1 MKQECSIVRD
11 LLPLYV
17 ENMVSP
23 ETAEFVRGHLAACE
37 TCQAEV
43 QRLRQPPDVTPPAQE
58 ERPEA
63 PLRLLQRKLLLKRIQ
78 TALLAGAFVLVILLS
93 AFAILSAPRYFPYTA
108 QLLEVTEQ
116 ADGSLT
122 ITFDQAVTQCQVES
136 LGTQEPDNQSESYS
150 IQAWTSPWDQWF
162 SRSGSRT
169 LTITPHTD
177 RPVLVYYAQNNGQG
191 DVLVYGEHPD
201 GGMET
206 LPRLVLGYYL
216 FLAAGDVLVYGEHPD
231 GGMETLPRLVLG
243 YYLFLAAG
251 VFVVLLVVWLTAKKK
266 PKVRQWVGR
275 ALLLPPAYGGG
286 HLIVLGFTTVS
297 YCATRDFILIVAI
310 GALVYCLVL
319 LAASLHR
326 LWRELRP
333 H

>member
-17 ENMVSP
+17 EDMVSP
-23 ETAEFVRGHLAACE
+23 ETAEFVGEHLKSCE

-63 PLRLLQRKLLLKRIQ
+63 PLRLLQRKLLIKRIQ

-93 AFAILSAPRYFPYTA
+93 AFAILSAPRYVPYTA

-169 LTITPHTD
+169 LTITPQTD
-177 RPVLVYYAQNNGQG
+177 RPVLVYYAQNNGRG
-191 DVLVYGEHPD
+191 DVLVYWEHPD

-216 FLAAGDVLVYGEHPD
+216 V
-231 GGMETLPRLVLG
+231 
-243 YYLFLAAG
+243 LAAG
-251 VFVVLLVVWLTAKKK
+251 VFVVLLVVWCAAKKK

-275 ALLLPPAYGGG
+275 ALLLPPAYGVG
-286 HLIVLGFTTVS
+286 HLIVLGFRTVS

-319 LAASLHR
+319 LAASLYR

>member
-43 QRLRQPPDVTPPAQE
+43 QRLRQPPDVTPPTQE

-108 QLLEVTEQ
+108 QLLEVTQQ

-169 LTITPHTD
+169 LTITPQTD
-177 RPVLVYYAQNNGQG
+177 RMVRVYYAQNNGQ
-191 DVLVYGEHPD
+191 E
-201 GGMET
+201 
-206 LPRLVLGYYL
+206 
-216 FLAAGDVLVYGEHPD
+216 DVLVYGEHPD

-266 PKVRQWVGR
+266 PKVRTWVGR
-275 ALLLPPAYGGG
+275 ALLLPPAYGVG
-286 HLIVLGFTTVS
+286 HLIVLGVTTVS

-319 LAASLHR
+319 LAVRLYR
-326 LWRELRP
+326 LWRELRQN
-333 H
+333 

>member
-17 ENMVSP
+17 EDMVSP
-23 ETAEFVRGHLAACE
+23 ETAEFVGEHLKSCE

-43 QRLRQPPDVTPPAQE
+43 QNLRQPPAVTPPTQE
-58 ERPEA
+58 EHPEA
-63 PLRLLQRKLLLKRIQ
+63 PLRRLQKKLLLKRMQ
-78 TALLAGAFVLVILLS
+78 TALLAGGFVLVVLLS

-169 LTITPHTD
+169 LTITPQTD
-177 RPVLVYYAQNNGQG
+177 RMVRVYYAQNNGQG
-191 DVLVYGEHPD
+191 DVLVYGQ
-201 GGMET
+201 
-206 LPRLVLGYYL
+206 
-216 FLAAGDVLVYGEHPD
+216 HPD

-251 VFVVLLVVWLTAKKK
+251 VFVVLLVVWCAAKKK
-266 PKVRQWVGR
+266 PKVRKWVGR
-275 ALLLPPAYGGG
+275 ALLLPPAYGVG
-286 HLIVLGFTTVS
+286 HLIVLGVTTVS

-319 LAASLHR
+319 LAVRLYR
-326 LWRELRP
+326 LWRELRSN
-333 H
+333 

>member
-17 ENMVSP
+17 EDMVSP

-58 ERPEA
+58 ARPEA

-78 TALLAGAFVLVILLS
+78 TALLAGGFVLVILLS
-93 AFAILSAPRYFPYTA
+93 AFAILSAPRYSPYTA

-150 IQAWTSPWDQWF
+150 VQAWTSPWDQWF
-162 SRSGSRT
+162 SHSGVRT
-169 LTITPHTD
+169 LTISTHTD

-216 FLAAGDVLVYGEHPD
+216 V
-231 GGMETLPRLVLG
+231 
-243 YYLFLAAG
+243 LAAG
-251 VFVVLLVVWLTAKKK
+251 VFVVLLVVWCAAKKT
-266 PKVRQWVGR
+266 PKVRTWAGR
-275 ALLLPPAYGGG
+275 ALLLPPAYGVG

-319 LAASLHR
+319 LAASLYR

>member
-17 ENMVSP
+17 EDMVSP
-23 ETAEFVRGHLAACE
+23 ETAAFVGEHLKSCE

-43 QRLRQPPDVTPPAQE
+43 QSLRQPPDVTPPTQE
-58 ERPEA
+58 ARPEA
-63 PLRLLQRKLLLKRIQ
+63 PLRRLQKKLLLKRIQ
-78 TALLAGAFVLVILLS
+78 TALLAGGFVLVILLS
-93 AFAILSAPRYFPYTA
+93 AFAILSAPRYVPYTA

-162 SRSGSRT
+162 SHSGVRT
-169 LTITPHTD
+169 LTIAPHTD

-216 FLAAGDVLVYGEHPD
+216 FLAAG
-231 GGMETLPRLVLG
+231 
-243 YYLFLAAG
+243 
-251 VFVVLLVVWLTAKKK
+251 VFVVLLVVWCAAKKK

-275 ALLLPPAYGGG
+275 ALLLPPAYGVG

-310 GALVYCLVL
+310 GAFVYCLVL
-319 LAASLHR
+319 LAVRIYR

-333 H
+333 N

>member
-17 ENMVSP
+17 EDMVSP
-23 ETAEFVRGHLAACE
+23 ETAEFMGGHLAACE
-37 TCQAEV
+37 TCQAEY
-43 QRLRQPPDVTPPAQE
+43 QSLRQSPDVTQPAQE

-63 PLRLLQRKLLLKRIQ
+63 PLRLLQRKLLLKRVQ
-78 TALLAGAFVLVILLS
+78 TALLAGGFVLVVLLS

-122 ITFDQAVTQCQVES
+122 ITFDQAVTQCS
-136 LGTQEPDNQSESYS
+136 LERLGNQEPDNQSESYS

-162 SRSGSRT
+162 SHSGVRT
-169 LTITPHTD
+169 LTIAPQTD
-177 RPVLVYYAQNNGQG
+177 RPVRVYYAQNNGQG
-191 DVLVYGEHPD
+191 DILVYGEHPD

-216 FLAAGDVLVYGEHPD
+216 L
-231 GGMETLPRLVLG
+231 
-243 YYLFLAAG
+243 LAAG
-251 VFVVLLVVWLTAKKK
+251 VFVVLLVVWLAAGNK

-275 ALLLPPAYGGG
+275 ALPLPLSYGVG
-286 HLIVLGFTTVS
+286 HCIVLGFTTVS

-319 LAASLHR
+319 LAVRLYR

>member
-17 ENMVSP
+17 EDMVSP
-23 ETAEFVRGHLAACE
+23 ETAAFVGGHLKSCE

-63 PLRLLQRKLLLKRIQ
+63 PLRRLQKKLLLKRIQ
-78 TALLAGAFVLVILLS
+78 TALLAGGFVLVVLLS

-169 LTITPHTD
+169 LTIAPHTD

-191 DVLVYGEHPD
+191 DVLVYGEHP
-201 GGMET
+201 
-206 LPRLVLGYYL
+206 
-216 FLAAGDVLVYGEHPD
+216 A

-251 VFVVLLVVWLTAKKK
+251 VFVVLLVVWCAAKKK

-275 ALLLPPAYGGG
+275 ALLLPPAYGVG

-297 YCATRDFILIVAI
+297 YCATQDFILIVAI

-319 LAASLHR
+319 LAASLYR

-333 H
+333 N

>member
-17 ENMVSP
+17 EDMVSP

-169 LTITPHTD
+169 LTITPQTD
-177 RPVLVYYAQNNGQG
+177 RPVLVYYAQNNG
-191 DVLVYGEHPD
+191 
-201 GGMET
+201 
-206 LPRLVLGYYL
+206 R
-216 FLAAGDVLVYGEHPD
+216 GDVLVYGEHPD

-319 LAASLHR
+319 LAASLYR